1 MAASL
6 SLFKVVF
13 LVVLFFM
20 GNADANICQE
30 PSKTFKGPCVEQ
42 AKCTSACQ
50 SEGFQFGECS
60 NSICYCTKPCPPNNQ

>member
-1 MAASL
+1 MTET
-6 SLFKVVF
+6 
-13 LVVLFFM
+13 
-20 GNADANICQE
+20 NICQE
-30 PSKTFKGPCVEQ
+30 QSKTFKGPCVEQ